1 MRPRSKNGDGILSKL
16 GPVFILVI
24 IFIVFSICSSKFLK
38 VDNIMNIFKQTS
50 INGFISLGMLIVL
63 ITAGIDLSVGAN
75 CAFSACVMGLLF
87 KSGCTNPVILIVV
100 CIGTATGIGLIN
112 GLLLTKLHL
121 PHPFI
126 STLGMCNIVRGFAL
140 FLTNAATIN
149 NFPKGV
155 TFIGSAT
162 IGGFPLSFFLL
173 IVFCVIFHFMLT
185 QTGFG
190 RQIYCVGG
198 NFEAAKLSG
207 IKSDRVLTLCYTICG
222 VVVGIAA
229 VIMVGRVGTA
239 YPLAGDAYDTDAIAS
254 CIIGGASFMGG
265 KGTVVGTLIGALFI
279 AILRNGLSILGAS
292 SYIQQIVLGFVI
304 IGAVFFDVMR
314 GMAEAK
320 ARRLAAE

>member
-1 MRPRSKNGDGILSKL
+1 MKKKKESGILSKL
-16 GPVFILVI
+16 GPVLILII
-24 IFIVFSICSSKFLK
+24 IFVVFCFASSRFLRFDN
-38 VDNIMNIFKQTS
+38 VMNIMKQTS
-50 INGFISLGMLIVL
+50 INAFISLGMLVIL
-63 ITAGIDLSVGAN
+63 ITGGIDLSVGAN
-75 CAFSACVMGLLF
+75 CAFATCVMGLVF
-87 KSGCTNPVILIVV
+87 KGGIDNPVILIAV
-100 CIGTATGIGLIN
+100 CVITGTLVGVIN

-149 NFPKGV
+149 NFPDGV
-155 TFIGSAT
+155 TFIGSQT
-162 IGGFPLSFFLL
+162 IAGFPISFFLV
-173 IVFCVIFHFMLT
+173 IIFCIIFHIMLT
-185 QTGFG
+185 KTGFG

-207 IKSDRVLTLCYTICG
+207 IKSDKILTLCYTICG
-222 VVVGIAA
+222 LMAGIAG
-229 VIMVGRVGTA
+229 VILVGRVGTA
-239 YPLAGDAYDTDAIAS
+239 YPLSGDTYDTDAIAA
-254 CIIGGASFMGG
+254 CIIGGASFLGG
-265 KGTVVGTLIGALFI
+265 KGTVLGTLIGALFI
-279 AILRNGLSILGAS
+279 AVLNNGLSILGAS